1 MPKTNLPSL
10 KKNKMITDLKK
21 SHTVSH
27 YKGFATKLKG
37 TTDKVLKK
45 HMLIERNLVNYKILS
60 VRVSNKLKNL
70 PVEDKKKA
78 LSLLNKIYNKLNL
91 LEEKNCC
98 LKYFEF
104 SKVFAEKINRKKGRE
119 VLEIL
124 MEISKK
130 YI

>member
-1 MPKTNLPSL
+1 MPKTNLPAL
-10 KKNKMITDLKK
+10 QKNKLLQDLKK

-27 YKGFATKLKG
+27 YKGFATKFKG

-60 VRVSNKLKNL
+60 VRVSNKLKKL
-70 PVEDKKKA
+70 PIEDKKKA

-98 LKYFEF
+98 LKYLEF
-104 SKVFAEKINRKKGRE
+104 SKSFAEKINRKEGRE

-124 MEISKK
+124 TEISKK